1 MGVTHTQDEGWASSP
16 VPIDSDRLGP
26 RVRAA
31 SETLASP
38 TTPAT
43 GVSRVPSWHRG
54 GFVGAI
60 LMSIVGYAGFVAA
73 YGVNVVY
80 WDDWSW
86 SQTLRRGT
94 TTLVTLWLQHN
105 EDRVF
110 FPNIAAWV
118 LVFTTHF
125 NSFAFFWVSALCMCA
140 TLAVVIWALR
150 SEVGRSPLLWLPVP
164 FLVLTLAQWQTTLSA
179 FEIAWAMDILFVAGT
194 LALLSRPRPTGRRIA
209 GAGALGILASYSLL
223 QGLTVW
229 PIGLLMLLARGQSK
243 KWAIWWTAIGLVV
256 TGCFFVDFDFA
267 LAGAVPLHQLLTQW
281 QEVVEGV
288 LIAQG
293 SVVPTITS
301 GVTWMSG
308 TAIAEVIG
316 GVLFAGA
323 AVVVAAW
330 LREHRPSGPKAFCI
344 GLIGVSIV
352 FDLLLAGRIAGAGGV
367 LSGTGSRYDTFAW
380 PLLVGL
386 YGYAV
391 IWARDARRKEPLV
404 RAGQVLVSLIA
415 VAAIAVGTVVGI
427 AQGQDAKSVRLAS
440 ADVLANWSTAPAD
453 IAAAYLLPPA
463 ASSPA
468 VYAQWR
474 TAAEFLQQ
482 RHLSVFANP
491 AQVKG
496 LQELGIVPEG
506 VPTRLLAIPSVIR
519 AQVDATPTSRL
530 AWRVLSA
537 AYFEN
542 PAIEKVYG
550 QTRSG
555 VASILDWAVLSAD
568 GVTQQEILFYA
579 WYPPANDALFFQ
591 PYVPLYRQWELA
603 TAAG

>member
-1 MGVTHTQDEGWASSP
+1 
-16 VPIDSDRLGP
+16 
-26 RVRAA
+26 VRAA
-31 SETLASP
+31 SVTLASP

-43 GVSRVPSWHRG
+43 GVSRVPSWHRAG
-54 GFVGAI
+54 LVGAI
-60 LMSIVGYAGFVAA
+60 VVSIVGYAGLVAA

-80 WDDWSW
+80 WDDWGW
-86 SQTLRRGT
+86 SRMLHGGT
-94 TTLVTLWLQHN
+94 ITLVSLWTQYN
-105 EDRVF
+105 EARIF

-118 LVFTTHF
+118 LVSTTHF
-125 NSFAFFWVSALCMCA
+125 NSFAFFWFSALCMYA
-140 TLAVVIWALR
+140 TLAVVIWVLR
-150 SEVGRSPLLWLPVP
+150 SEVSKSPLFWLPVP

-194 LALLSRPRPTGRRIA
+194 LALLSQPRPTARRIT

-243 KWAIWWTAIGLVV
+243 KWAIGWTAMGLVV
-256 TGCFFVDFDFA
+256 TCWFFVDYNFA
-267 LAGAVPLHQLLTQW
+267 LAGAAVPLGQFLTQW
-281 QEVVEGV
+281 KEVAKGL

-293 SVVPTITS
+293 SVVPTITA

-316 GVLFAGA
+316 GVLFAGS
-323 AVVVAAW
+323 AVVFAAW

-344 GLIGVSIV
+344 GLIGVSIL
-352 FDLLLAGRIAGAGGV
+352 FDLLLAPERIAGGV
-367 LSGTGSRYDTFAW
+367 LSGTASRYDTFAW

-391 IWARDARRKEPLV
+391 IWARDARRKIALV
-404 RAGQVLVSLIA
+404 RAGQVLVSIIA

-427 AQGQDAKSVRLAS
+427 AQGQDARSVRLTS
-440 ADVLANWSTAPAD
+440 ADILANWSTAPAE
-453 IAAAYLLPPA
+453 IAAPYLLPPA

-468 VYAQWR
+468 VYARWR

-491 AQVKG
+491 SQVKR
-496 LQELGIVPEG
+496 LQELGIVPGG
-506 VPTRLLAIPSVIR
+506 VPTRLLTIPSVIR

-542 PAIEKVYG
+542 PAIEQACG

-555 VASILDWAVLSAD
+555 VASILDSAVLSAD
-568 GVTQQEILFYA
+568 SVTQQEILFFA

-591 PYVPLYRQWELA
+591 PYVALYRQWELA
-603 TAAG
+603 TAAA